1 MIRRTADEAALGVA
15 NLHEGDSNDTASI
28 PQAAGRLAPCS
39 SPQLPRGCLICTLL
53 AGTPALA
60 DERFFTY
67 IQDADVLP
75 KGGWELN
82 SGSLSARGYLEGNRQ
97 FDQFLWDFREE
108 VEYGFTNKLSGAM
121 YLNFQQEQIVAQEP
135 GLGDSSKFS
144 FKGVS
149 AEVKYQLLNP
159 YTDPIGIALYFEPT
173 YNGNEQE
180 LEYKL
185 IVSKNICDKW
195 VLAANA
201 IFEQEWEKEDGVTE
215 KESVLEFTFGAAYRF
230 SPNWSVGLEARY
242 HSVYEGSTL
251 NEHLGSAV
259 SRPALLRHVKWWATF
274 TPAAADSGNQAIGLN
289 PHGAPDFEVRLIFG
303 INF

>member
-1 MIRRTADEAALGVA
+1 MTWLSSAGKRSAHAMLVAAVA
-15 NLHEGDSNDTASI
+15 KVCA
-28 PQAAGRLAPCS
+28 
-39 SPQLPRGCLICTLL
+39 ICALL
-53 AGTPALA
+53 TGTSALA

-67 IQDADVLP
+67 IQEADVIP
-75 KGGWELN
+75 KGGWEFEQWVTF
-82 SGSLSARGYLEGNRQ
+82 RKGYLEGNRQ

-108 VEYGFTNKLSGAM
+108 MEYGFTDKLSGSM

-135 GLGDSSKFS
+135 GLADSSKFS

-159 YTDPIGIALYFEPT
+159 FTDPVGIALYFEPT

-185 IVSKNICDKW
+185 IFSKNIGDKW

-251 NEHLGSAV
+251 NEHLGSAWFLGPNIHYGT
-259 SRPALLRHVKWWATF
+259 SKWWATF
-274 TPAAADSGNQAIGLN
+274 TLLPQISGNPSDRGLN
-289 PHGAPDFEVRLIFG
+289 LTEHQIFEARLIFG

>member
-1 MIRRTADEAALGVA
+1 MTDRPARALLVAAVA
-15 NLHEGDSNDTASI
+15 KV
-28 PQAAGRLAPCS
+28 CV
-39 SPQLPRGCLICTLL
+39 ICALL
-53 AGTPALA
+53 TGTPAVA

-67 IQDADVLP
+67 IQDADVIP
-75 KGGWELN
+75 KGGREFEQWVTF
-82 SGSLSARGYLEGNRQ
+82 RKGYLKGNHQ

-108 VEYGFTNKLSGAM
+108 MEYGFTDKLSGAM
-121 YLNFQQEQIVAQEP
+121 YLNFRQEQIVAQEP
-135 GLGDSSKFS
+135 GLPDSSKFS

-159 YTDPIGIALYFEPT
+159 YTDPVGIALYFEPT

-185 IVSKNICDKW
+185 IFSKNIGDKW

-201 IFEQEWEKEDGVTE
+201 IFEQEWEKEDGQTE

-230 SPNWSVGLEARY
+230 TPNWSVGLEARY
-242 HSVYEGSTL
+242 HSVYQGATL
-251 NEHLGSAV
+251 NDYLASAWFLGPNIHYGTS
-259 SRPALLRHVKWWATF
+259 KWWATF
-274 TPAAADSGNQAIGLN
+274 TLLPQISGNPSDGRLN
-289 PHGAPDFEVRLIFG
+289 LTEHQIFEARLIFG